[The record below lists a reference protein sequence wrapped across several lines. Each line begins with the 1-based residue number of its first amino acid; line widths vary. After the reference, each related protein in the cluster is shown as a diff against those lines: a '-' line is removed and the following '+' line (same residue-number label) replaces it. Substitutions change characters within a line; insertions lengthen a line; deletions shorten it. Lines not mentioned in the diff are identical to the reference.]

1 MKFSLRALAGGLPAL
16 ALLLPV
22 AAACFQDP
30 APPRPAADT
39 EAPAVTASPTPARP
53 DVPTELYEVVK
64 VVDGDTIH
72 ILRGDQ
78 VEKLRLL
85 SVDTEERIRPG
96 QKQNPSKP
104 MTLYGEECAL
114 WAVDFFAA
122 LAGEDGKT
130 RVGLA
135 FPEGKEAR
143 GTFGRLLCHVILED
157 GRDFNLMLV
166 QLGKSPYYNKYGN
179 SRIAHAEFVA
189 AQAQAREKQ
198 LGIWNPKVN
207 EPETP
212 GTPVY
217 KRNYDE
223 LLVWWQARADA
234 IDEYDRRCAEEPF
247 SIFTSED
254 HELLDLAQLMGDE
267 VLVFGMI
274 DRIFEE
280 KDGSR
285 TLLLRASVKDKAL
298 RVRVPAESV
307 EALKPADLDGLTEYG
322 RQNYAYYRGAITT
335 GERGF
340 ELILTD
346 PAQVERGGPEPKM
359 PAAR

>member
-1 MKFSLRALAGGLPAL
+1 MLTSLRAIVSGLPAL
-16 ALLLPV
+16 ALLVPLAP
-22 AAACFQDP
+22 ACFQDP
-30 APPRPAADT
+30 APPAPST
-39 EAPAVTASPTPARP
+39 EPPAVTATPTPARP
-53 DVPTELYEVVK
+53 AVATELYEVVK

-72 ILRGDQ
+72 VLRGDT

-96 QKQNPSKP
+96 QKQDPNKP
-104 MTLYGEECAL
+104 MTLFGEECAL
-114 WAVDFFAA
+114 WAADLFAD

-130 RVGLA
+130 RVRLL
-135 FPEGKEAR
+135 FPDGKESR

-179 SRIAHAEFVA
+179 SRIAHADFVA
-189 AQAQAREKQ
+189 AQAHAREKQ

-223 LLVWWQARADA
+223 LMIWWQARADA
-234 IDEYDRRCAEEPF
+234 IDAYDLKCAEEPF
-247 SIFTSED
+247 SIFSSED

-267 VLVFGMI
+267 VRVFATI

-280 KDGSR
+280 QDGSR
-285 TLLLRASVKDKAL
+285 TLLLRASEKDKAL
-298 RVRVPAESV
+298 RVRVPAGSI
-307 EALKPADLDGLTEYG
+307 EALKPAELDALTEYG
-322 RQNYAYYRGAITT
+322 RQNYAYFRGKITT

-346 PAQVERGGPEPKM
+346 PAQVERGGPEPVM
-359 PAAR
+359 PAGN

>member
-1 MKFSLRALAGGLPAL
+1 MLTSFRALASGIPAL
-16 ALLLPV
+16 ALCLPF
-22 AAACFQDP
+22 AAARFQ
-30 APPRPAADT
+30 APPADAPIVGT
-39 EAPAVTASPTPARP
+39 EDPSVTASPTPARTP
-53 DVPTELYEVVK
+53 VTTELYEVVK

-85 SVDTEERIRPG
+85 SVDTEERMRAG
-96 QKQNPSKP
+96 QKQDPSKP
-104 MTLYGEECAL
+104 MTLFGEECAL
-114 WAVDFFAA
+114 WAEDFFAQ
-122 LAGEDGKT
+122 LAGPDGKT
-130 RVGLA
+130 RVRLR
-135 FPEGKEAR
+135 FPDAKESR
-143 GTFGRLLCHVILED
+143 GTFDRLLCHVILED

-179 SRIAHAEFVA
+179 SQIAHADFIA
-189 AQAQAREKQ
+189 AQKLAREQQ
-198 LGIWNPKVN
+198 LGIWNPKAN

-212 GTPVY
+212 GAPVY

-234 IDEYDRRCAEEPF
+234 IDAYDRKCAEDPF

-254 HELLDLAQLMGDE
+254 AELLDLAKLMGDD
-267 VLVFGMI
+267 VHVFATI

-285 TLLLRASVKDKAL
+285 TLLLRASDKDKAL
-298 RVRVPAESV
+298 RVRIPADSK
-307 EALKPADLDGLTEYG
+307 EALKPADLDGLTQYG
-322 RQNYAYYRGAITT
+322 RQNYAYFTGKITS

-340 ELILTD
+340 ELIVTD
-346 PAQVERGGPEPKM
+346 PEQVERAGPEPVM
-359 PAAR
+359 PTAR